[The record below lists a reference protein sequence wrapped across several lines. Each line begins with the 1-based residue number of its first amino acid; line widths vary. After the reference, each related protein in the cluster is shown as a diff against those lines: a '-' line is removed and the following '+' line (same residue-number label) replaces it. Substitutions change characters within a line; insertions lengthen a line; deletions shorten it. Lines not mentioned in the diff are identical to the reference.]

1 MPFFRFPAISPPAYA
16 ACLYASCIFA
26 DRSRSYVRTQDA
38 AAMCTHREAFP
49 GLLRAGGMA
58 MFACRGHSTAC
69 GQDAADETID
79 GGI

>member
-1 MPFFRFPAISPPAYA
+1 MLRVFMLPAY
-16 ACLYASCIFA
+16 LRTGSL
-26 DRSRSYVRTQDA
+26 SHVRTQDA

-58 MFACRGHSTAC
+58 MFACRGHSNAC